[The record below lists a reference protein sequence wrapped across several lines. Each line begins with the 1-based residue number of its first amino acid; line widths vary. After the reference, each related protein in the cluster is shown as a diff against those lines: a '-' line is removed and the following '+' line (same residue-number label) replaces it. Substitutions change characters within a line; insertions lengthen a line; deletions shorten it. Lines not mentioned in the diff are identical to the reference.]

1 MRILLTGADGQLGT
15 SLRKISP
22 AFPEHEFLFT
32 DISELDVC
40 SPPEVEKTF
49 SRFRPECIINCASYN
64 AVDKAEDGPDTAN
77 RINAEAAGL
86 LARQAREWQSG
97 LIHLSTD
104 YIFDGR
110 KGQPYKEQDEPNPR
124 SKYAMSKWLGEK
136 AVAAAGP
143 NAAIIRTSW
152 LYSEY
157 GHNFVKTIRR
167 LGAERDEISVVDD
180 QFGSPTYAGDLAGAI
195 MKILPHVRDFRGVR
209 TYHYSNEGATHWAGF
224 AEAILMYSSLKC
236 SVMHV
241 STAEYG
247 LSKAER
253 PAYSLLDKSLVK
265 KDFGLKIPLWRD
277 SLKICIDNL
286 EKNI

>member
-22 AFPEHEFLFT
+22 DFPEHEFLFT
-32 DISELDVC
+32 DVSDLDVC
-40 SPPEVEKTF
+40 SPRDTEKVF
-49 SRFRPECIINCASYN
+49 SQFRPECIINCASYN
-64 AVDKAEDGPDTAN
+64 AVDKAEDDPEAAN
-77 RINAEAAGL
+77 SINTEAAGL

-110 KGQPYKEQDEPNPR
+110 KGQPYNEQDEPNPR
-124 SKYAMSKWLGEK
+124 SNYAMSKWLGEK

-143 NAAIIRTSW
+143 SAAIIRTSW

-180 QFGSPTYAGDLAGAI
+180 QFGSPTYAGDLALAI
-195 MKILPHVRDFRGVR
+195 MKILPHVRDFGGIR

-224 AEAILMYSSLKC
+224 AEAILEYSSLDC
-236 SVMHV
+236 SVKHV

-265 KDFGLKIPLWRD
+265 KDFGLDIPTWQD
-277 SLKICIDNL
+277 SLEICIKNL
-286 EKNI
+286 ENNK